1 MRQVTELFSRLPRL
15 GRARYALLADILAC
29 PISVWLAFY
38 LRLGE
43 FTGFIHAFQIAT
55 IAAVVFALPIFYYSN
70 LYRIVFSHATWNM
83 LLDIVRAML
92 IYGILYATIF
102 TVIGISGVPRTIG
115 FLQPILLFLGIGCSR
130 AIVGYWLGGGHR
142 KFGSEIALKNIM
154 IYGAG
159 ASGRQLASTIAY
171 SGKLRVVGFVDDDA
185 NLQGRRLGNVSIH
198 APLNLGALIEALEVE
213 EVLLALPSVARSRR
227 NQIIKLLHGL
237 DVKVRTVPGIMD
249 LASGVIQV
257 SDIRPLEIEDL
268 LGRDVV
274 APDQILMRNDIA
286 GKIVLVTG
294 AGGSIG
300 SELCRQIVSV
310 GPAVL
315 LLVESSEFAL
325 YAIHH
330 ELTKL
335 IRRKGITTIS
345 LLPLLAS
352 VRDEQRLQKIMSAW
366 RPETIY
372 HAAAYKHVPLVE
384 HNPSEGI
391 LNNIFGTMTTARVA
405 IANGVQKFV
414 LISTDKAV
422 RPTNIMGA
430 TKRIAEMIL
439 QAMADSDT
447 ATCFT
452 MVRFGNVLGSSGS
465 VVPLFRQQ
473 IAEGGPITITHRD
486 INRYFMTI
494 PEAAQLV
501 LQAGAMARGGE
512 VFVLDMGEPVRI
524 YDLAVNMIEL
534 SGLSLLDQN
543 RPDGDIEIKEVGLRP
558 GEKLYEELLI
568 GDNPEPT
575 SHSRI
580 MKANEHFIKWEALSQ
595 ELDLLDAEI
604 VRNNVTNIKRVLH
617 RLVPEFT
624 SPEAVVDLVSMRLK
638 GGG

>member
-1 MRQVTELFSRLPRL
+1 MTGLFSRLPRL
-15 GRARYALLADILAC
+15 GRARYALLADILIC
-29 PISVWLAFY
+29 PVSVWLAFY

-43 FTGFIHAFQIAT
+43 FSGFIHGFQTAT
-55 IAAVVFALPIFYYSN
+55 VASVIIGIPIFYYSN
-70 LYRIVFSHATWNM
+70 LYRIVFSHATWGM

-92 IYGILYATIF
+92 IYGIFYVAIF

-130 AIVGYWLGGGHR
+130 AVVGYWLSGGHR
-142 KFGSEIALKNIM
+142 KFRVEPSLKNVM

-185 NLQGRRLGNVSIH
+185 NLQGRRLGSVNVH
-198 APLNLGALIEALEVE
+198 ASEDLKSLVHTLEVE
-213 EVLLALPSVARSRR
+213 EILLALPSVTRSRR

-274 APDQILMRNDIA
+274 APDQELMRNDIA

-300 SELCRQIVSV
+300 SELCRQIVNV
-310 GPAVL
+310 GPATL
-315 LLVESSEFAL
+315 LLVESSEYAL
-325 YAIHH
+325 YAIHQ

-335 IRRKGITTIS
+335 IRRKGITTVAV
-345 LLPLLAS
+345 LPLLAS
-352 VRDEQRLQKIMSAW
+352 VRDEARLHKIMVAW
-366 RPETIY
+366 RPQTIY

-384 HNPSEGI
+384 HNPAEGI

-405 IANGVQKFV
+405 VANGVQKFV

-430 TKRIAEMIL
+430 TKRVAEMIL
-439 QAMADSDT
+439 QAMADSGT
-447 ATCFT
+447 HTCFT

-501 LQAGAMARGGE
+501 IQAGAMARGGE

-534 SGLSLLDQN
+534 SGFSLCDQN
-543 RPDGDIEIKEVGLRP
+543 HPDGDIEIKEVGLRP

-575 SHSRI
+575 SHPRI
-580 MKANEHFIKWEALSQ
+580 MKANEQFIGLNSINEELSAINIEITQ
-595 ELDLLDAEI
+595 NNIGRIKKLLQKMVPGFTTPDA
-604 VRNNVTNIKRVLH
+604 VN
-617 RLVPEFT
+617 
-624 SPEAVVDLVSMRLK
+624 DLVVMRLES
-638 GGG
+638 GC